1 MEVVLAEKKINFRY
15 IGYGNSFAD
24 EYWRKEDKVESN
36 LYLFSDNRM
45 KSVFVK
51 KMKRDIFSKQPE
63 FMTMDEFKERIF
75 ISDKI
80 VLKEAKRILAFYKS
94 IPQDIKDELN
104 IKSYY
109 DIIDFANNFFAYYR
123 EMNIN
128 GIEKIENI
136 HNWQEKYFYYFD
148 RIKESFDMLCQEH
161 NYIPNDWL
169 ESMEYFQAKWIQKYK
184 RIIFVDIIEYPEIYK
199 RIINKLLEEKD
210 IEIILQLEKG
220 DFNEEGLKIEKITLP
235 EVSPSK
241 IFVYQSKDE
250 LEESM
255 SLIYLFKGEGKSGDI
270 YSPVPENNTYHNVF
284 PRYFGKSQAVTM
296 NDTKLYKFLNI
307 QLNILMNMEEKLGRV
322 YLISAFK
329 DAFNDRVFRE
339 YYSLTGDDIAALN
352 NFMREDYKYISSK
365 ILDSQESQWLI
376 SGNLE
381 FRDKMENIFF
391 DLNSIIELKSV
402 DDIYEYFKKQINLE
416 KFIEEEYGSVFEK
429 FFEIFG
435 IMKSNESMSIH
446 SSFNTYFDGSLGS
459 SLFRL
464 VIQYMKDIVVASNEK
479 VDFKRAIVKN
489 IEAARFARE
498 TKSLDKENEKFVKT
512 NFFIDITGD
521 ILPGNIGDNLIFTEK
536 QRKDMGMVSREEKR
550 EIKKYRFFQAVLSN
564 SNAVIFTKKNE
575 DKGIDVSPFL
585 DELCIKYDLEV
596 RRVPV
601 DLNGSIEAIKN
612 AVSSDEKGYLEFEME
627 LFPKDNEDFKDGKLS
642 MGAYDYSNLKQCRLR
657 FYFQKMNNLEYAVSP
672 EESDISSRFFGI
684 LIHKVLEEIVKGMW
698 KEVISKGNFEIDN
711 VYITEVLSRHF
722 SHNRAK
728 IPVHMDNYCSEIM
741 IPIITANIEK
751 FFSYIEAKYQNVKI
765 KRFQGE
771 KGVYETNPFIDGDIQ
786 IFLRGVADLVIES
799 EIGNEIIDYKTGGAN
814 KEQLDYYSIILYED
828 EKKAQKY
835 IFNVWKG
842 NIEVH
847 EEIKLTKEGLKEDI
861 IDFLKSSEYSLAEKT
876 GTCSSCEYIKICGRG
891 R

>member
-63 FMTMDEFKERIF
+63 FMTMDEFRERIF

-94 IPQDIKDELN
+94 IPQDVKDELN

-128 GIEKIENI
+128 DIEKIDNI
-136 HNWQEKYFYYFD
+136 HNWQEKYFYYFK
-148 RIKESFDMLCQEH
+148 RIKESFDVLCQKH

-169 ESMEYFQAKWIQKYK
+169 EDIRYFQMKWLKKYEK
-184 RIIFVDIIEYPEIYK
+184 IIFVDVIEYPELYK
-199 RIINKLLEEKD
+199 KIINKLLEEKE
-210 IEIILQLEKG
+210 IEIILQLENG
-220 DFNEEGLKIEKITLP
+220 DFDENKLKIEKITLP
-235 EVSPSK
+235 EISPSR
-241 IFVYQSKDE
+241 IYVYQSKDE

-255 SLIYLFKGEGKSGDI
+255 SLIYLFEEKRKSGDM
-270 YSPVPENNTYHNVF
+270 YSPVPENNTYHNIF

-329 DAFNDRVFRE
+329 KAFDDRVFRE
-339 YYSLTGDDIAALN
+339 YYSLSAEDIITLN
-352 NFMREDYKYISSK
+352 SFMREDYKYISSK
-365 ILDSQESQWLI
+365 ILDTSEAEWIFS
-376 SGNLE
+376 NNVE
-381 FRDKMENIFF
+381 FRNKMENIFF
-391 DLNSIIELKSV
+391 DLSSIIELKGV

-416 KFIEEEYGSVFEK
+416 KFIEKEYGSIFEK

-435 IMKSNESMSIH
+435 IMKSNENMSIH
-446 SSFNTYFDGSLGS
+446 NSFNTYFEGNLGS

-464 VIQYMKDIVVASNEK
+464 VIQYMKDIVISSNEK
-479 VDFKRAIVKN
+479 VDSESAIVKN
-489 IEAARFARE
+489 MEAARFARE
-498 TKSLDKENEKFVKT
+498 SRSLYKEKKMFGET
-512 NFFIDITGD
+512 NFFMDITGD

-550 EIKKYRFFQAVLSN
+550 EIKKYRFFQAVFSN
-564 SNAVIFTKKNE
+564 INAVIFTKKNE
-575 DKGIDVSPFL
+575 DKGIDISPFL
-585 DELCIKYDLEV
+585 DELCIKYNLEIKKA
-596 RRVPV
+596 PV
-601 DLNGSIEAIKN
+601 DLNGSIEALKN
-612 AVSSDEKGYLEFEME
+612 SIFEKEKGYSQFEME
-627 LFPKDNEDFKDGKLS
+627 SFPKDNEDFKDGKLS
-642 MGAYDYSNLKQCRLR
+642 MGAYDYSNLKQCRLK
-657 FYFQKMNNLEYAVSP
+657 FYFQKMNNLEYLCLP

-684 LIHKVLEEIVKGMW
+684 LVHKVLEEIVKGMW
-698 KEVISKGNFEIDN
+698 KEVISKGNFKIDSTYIEEILN
-711 VYITEVLSRHF
+711 KHF
-722 SHNRAK
+722 SYSRAK

-751 FFSYIEAKYQNVKI
+751 FFSYIETKYQNIKI

-771 KGVYETNPFIDGDIQ
+771 KGVYETKPFIDGDIQ

>member
-1 MEVVLAEKKINFRY
+1 MAEKKINFRY
-15 IGYGNSFAD
+15 INYKNSFIE
-24 EYWRKEDKVESN
+24 EYKENKDKVESN

-148 RIKESFDMLCQEH
+148 RIKESFDIMCKKH

-169 ESMEYFQAKWIQKYK
+169 ESMEYFQSKWIQKYS
-184 RIIFVDIIEYPEIYK
+184 RIIFVDVIEYPEIYK

-220 DFNEEGLKIEKITLP
+220 DFNEEELKIEKITLP
-235 EVSPSK
+235 EISPSK

-255 SLIYLFKGEGKSGDI
+255 SLIYLFEDKGKSGDI
-270 YSPVPENNTYHNVF
+270 YSPVPENNIYHNIF

-322 YLISAFK
+322 YLVSAFK

-339 YYSLTGDDIAALN
+339 YYSLNGEDITTLN

-376 SGNLE
+376 AGNLE

-446 SSFNTYFDGSLGS
+446 NSFNTYFDGSLGT

-464 VIQYMKDIVVASNEK
+464 VIQYMKDIVIASNEK
-479 VDFKRAIVKN
+479 VNSERAIVKN
-489 IEAARFARE
+489 MEAARFARE
-498 TKSLDKENEKFVKT
+498 NKSLYKEKEMFGET

-550 EIKKYRFFQAVLSN
+550 EIKKYRFFQAVFSN
-564 SNAVIFTKKNE
+564 NNAVIFTKKNE

-585 DELCIKYDLEV
+585 DELCIKYNLET
-596 RRVPV
+596 RKIPV
-601 DLNGSIEAIKN
+601 DLNGSIEAIRN
-612 AVSSDEKGYLEFEME
+612 AVSSEKKGYSEFEME

-657 FYFQKMNNLEYAVSP
+657 FYFQKMNNLGYTVSP

-684 LIHKVLEEIVKGMW
+684 LVHKVLEEIVKGMW

-711 VYITEVLSRHF
+711 AYINEVLSKHF
-722 SHNRAK
+722 SYNRAK

-741 IPIITANIEK
+741 IPIITTNIEK

-771 KGVYETNPFIDGDIQ
+771 KGVYETTPFIDGDIQ

-828 EKKAQKY
+828 EKKAQKF

>member
-169 ESMEYFQAKWIQKYK
+169 ESMEYFQAKWIQKYS

-307 QLNILMNMEEKLGRV
+307 QLNILMNMEEKLERV

-489 IEAARFARE
+489 MEAARFARE

-521 ILPGNIGDNLIFTEK
+521 ILPGMADRVLI
-536 QRKDMGMVSREEKR
+536 M
-550 EIKKYRFFQAVLSN
+550 
-564 SNAVIFTKKNE
+564 
-575 DKGIDVSPFL
+575 
-585 DELCIKYDLEV
+585 
-596 RRVPV
+596 
-601 DLNGSIEAIKN
+601 
-612 AVSSDEKGYLEFEME
+612 
-627 LFPKDNEDFKDGKLS
+627 KDGRVS
-642 MGAYDYSNLKQCRLR
+642 GEYSR
-657 FYFQKMNNLEYAVSP
+657 S
-672 EESDISSRFFGI
+672 
-684 LIHKVLEEIVKGMW
+684 
-698 KEVISKGNFEIDN
+698 
-711 VYITEVLSRHF
+711 
-722 SHNRAK
+722 
-728 IPVHMDNYCSEIM
+728 
-741 IPIITANIEK
+741 
-751 FFSYIEAKYQNVKI
+751 
-765 KRFQGE
+765 
-771 KGVYETNPFIDGDIQ
+771 
-786 IFLRGVADLVIES
+786 
-799 EIGNEIIDYKTGGAN
+799 
-814 KEQLDYYSIILYED
+814 
-828 EKKAQKY
+828 
-835 IFNVWKG
+835 
-842 NIEVH
+842 
-847 EEIKLTKEGLKEDI
+847 EGLTENKI
-861 IDFLKSSEYSLAEKT
+861 IKVM
-876 GTCSSCEYIKICGRG
+876 I
-891 R
+891 

>member
-24 EYWRKEDKVESN
+24 EYWKKEDKVESN

-51 KMKRDIFSKQPE
+51 KMKKDIFSKQPE
-63 FMTMDEFKERIF
+63 FLTMNEFKERIF

-94 IPQDIKDELN
+94 IPQDVKEELN

-128 GIEKIENI
+128 DIKEIDNI
-136 HNWQEKYFYYFD
+136 HNWQEKYFYYFN
-148 RIKESFDMLCQEH
+148 RIKESFDILCQEY

-169 ESMEYFQAKWIQKYK
+169 EDIKYFQTKWLEKYRK
-184 RIIFVDIIEYPEIYK
+184 IIFVDVIEYPEIYK
-199 RIINKLLEEKD
+199 KIINKLLEERE
-210 IEIILQLEKG
+210 IEIILQLENG
-220 DFNEEGLKIEKITLP
+220 DFDEKNLKIEKITLP
-235 EVSPSK
+235 ETSPSK
-241 IFVYQSKDE
+241 IYVYQSKDE

-255 SLIYLFKGEGKSGDI
+255 SLIYSFKGKGKNGDI
-270 YSPVPENNTYHNVF
+270 YSPVPENNTYHNIF

-322 YLISAFK
+322 YLISALK
-329 DAFNDRVFRE
+329 KAFDDRVFRE
-339 YYSLTGDDIAALN
+339 YYSLGIEDIAVLN
-352 NFMREDYKYISSK
+352 NFMKEDYKYISSK
-365 ILDSQESQWLI
+365 ILETQEAQYYFSD
-376 SGNLE
+376 NMD
-381 FRDKMENIFF
+381 FKNKMENIFF

-416 KFIEEEYGSVFEK
+416 KFIEKEYGSVFEK

-435 IMKSNESMSIH
+435 IMKSNENMSIH
-446 SSFNTYFDGSLGS
+446 KNFNSYFDGSLGN

-464 VIQYMKDIVVASNEK
+464 VIQYMKDIVIASNEK
-479 VDFKRAIVKN
+479 VDSERAIVKN

-498 TKSLDKENEKFVKT
+498 SKSLYKEKKMFGET
-512 NFFIDITGD
+512 NFFMDITGD

-536 QRKDMGMVSREEKR
+536 QRKDMGMMSREEKR
-550 EIKKYRFFQAVLSN
+550 EIKKYRFFQAVFSN
-564 SNAVIFTKKNE
+564 INAVIFTKKNE

-585 DELCIKYDLEV
+585 DELCIKYELEIKK
-596 RRVPV
+596 VPV
-601 DLNGSIEAIKN
+601 DLNGSIEALKN
-612 AVSSDEKGYLEFEME
+612 AVFEKEKGYPKFEIE
-627 LFPKDNEDFKDGKLS
+627 EFPKDNEDFKDRKLS
-642 MGAYDYSNLKQCRLR
+642 MGAYDYSNLKQCRLK
-657 FYFQKMNNLEYAVSP
+657 FYFQKMNNLEYLCPP

-684 LIHKVLEEIVKGMW
+684 LVHKVLEEIVKGMW
-698 KEVISKGNFEIDN
+698 KEVISKGNFNIDN
-711 VYITEVLSRHF
+711 NYIKEILSKHF
-722 SHNRAK
+722 SYNRAK
-728 IPVHMDNYCSEIM
+728 IPLHMDNYCSEIM
-741 IPIITANIEK
+741 IPIIASNIDK
-751 FFSYIEAKYQNVKI
+751 FFNYIEAKYSNIEI

-771 KGVYETNPFIDGDIQ
+771 KGVYETKPFIDGDIQ

-828 EKKAQKY
+828 EKKAQKS

-842 NIEVH
+842 SIEAH
-847 EEIKLTKEGLKEDI
+847 EEIKLTKEALKEDI
-861 IDFLKSSEYSLAEKT
+861 IDFLKSNEYSLAEKT
-876 GTCSSCEYIKICGRG
+876 TVCNSCEYIKICGRG